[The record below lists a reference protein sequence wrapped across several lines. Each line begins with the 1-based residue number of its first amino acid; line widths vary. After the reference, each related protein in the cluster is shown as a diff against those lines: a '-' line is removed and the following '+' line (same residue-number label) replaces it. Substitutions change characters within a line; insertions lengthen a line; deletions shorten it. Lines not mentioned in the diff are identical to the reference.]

1 MRASHSILAFLVRL
15 GSKLMI
21 ITFPTC
27 RGEAADGASSPSR
40 MRRSPSMASGGE
52 DELEPEGQD
61 EAQRGPAR
69 KRKTAKR
76 VQGVMSMNEWEQVVD
91 ARRRSQAEPEEAD
104 EGRRGSSSSP
114 KAEGG
119 RRSQSSRSIEGGGH
133 TGEQAEGAERSLRR
147 ARGSR
152 QEGGTGGEGQDRGLP
167 RGRSVS
173 RNSRSLRAE
182 EASEQAGD
190 AGGKASRAPRRRQRS
205 VQRDMDGEEAVDVEY
220 LI

>member
-1 MRASHSILAFLVRL
+1 VRASHSIRAFLVRL

-91 ARRRSQAEPEEAD
+91 ARRRSQAEPEAAD
-104 EGRRGSSSSP
+104 EGRRGSSYSP

-119 RRSQSSRSIEGGGH
+119 RRSRSSRSIEGGGH
-133 TGEQAEGAERSLRR
+133 TGEQAEGGERSLRR
-147 ARGSR
+147 VRGSR
-152 QEGGTGGEGQDRGLP
+152 QEGGTGGEGLP
-167 RGRSVS
+167 GGRSAS

-205 VQRDMDGEEAVDVEY
+205 VQRDMDGEEEAVNAEY